1 MIGIVPFGATM
12 HRDLLYNS
20 NGRKNIE
27 KLYKHSKNATESGQA
42 LRQVWIE
49 KLRQR
54 STYSGSS
61 RQLIGELV
69 PNASSSSVG
78 SSDSSAATSRVEQ
91 LLEDANK
98 RADEALGECKVLFQ
112 RVLAFIASPA

>member
-12 HRDLLYNS
+12 HRNLLYNS
-20 NGRKNIE
+20 NVRKNIQN
-27 KLYKHSKNATESGQA
+27 LYKHSKIATESGQA

-49 KLRQR
+49 NIQR

-78 SSDSSAATSRVEQ
+78 SSDSSAATSREEQ

-98 RADEALGECKVLFQ
+98 RADEALGECKVRFQ
-112 RVLAFIASPA
+112 RVLAFVASPA

>member
-20 NGRKNIE
+20 NVRKNIE
-27 KLYKHSKNATESGQA
+27 KLYTHNKIATKREEA
-42 LRQVWIE
+42 LRQVLME

-54 STYSGSS
+54 PTYSGSS

-69 PNASSSSVG
+69 PNASSNSVG
-78 SSDSSAATSRVEQ
+78 SSDSSAATSREEQ